1 MARMEDT
8 RAGWEIYKAS
18 GFSLDLDQVNERL
31 KSVGF
36 AEVKPRSWQHWQ
48 KLRRGRFERYITMNR
63 LDLMEMPDPF
73 FDETLQE
80 RYAYSDADVPTR
92 IVVHRRDSTLEI
104 TGVADAL
111 SDVSAEIVILD
122 TAQIDALKESQPEKG
137 TPVTLNFL
145 NPLGVA
151 YGYIDFV
158 SLAVAQ
164 RTSIHVTFR
173 ELTPVQELIGGRAL
187 RTQTF
192 EFTVGTEDQQQFD
205 VVSQDVY
212 WLFQAC
218 ETSRAIV
225 NELYRG
231 LSPEPFYAPAA
242 TVEYLQV
249 ASPLKAK
256 LELEIRT
263 YLWMLGAYERVK
275 GGLERARTL
284 ARVGAGI
291 GKIEAET
298 RLIDAE
304 VEEKKAITAHILE
317 QTKGVRLENRIKK
330 ARVEVITEMS
340 QQVVRAIRASGS
352 ETKDPDFNVTRV
364 ISLVGE
370 LEQAFQHLLP
380 RTIELPPAPEDEF
393 GEAS

>member
-8 RAGWEIYKAS
+8 RAGWEIYKTS

-92 IVVHRRDSTLEI
+92 IVVHRRDSTLE
-104 TGVADAL
+104 
-111 SDVSAEIVILD
+111 
-122 TAQIDALKESQPEKG
+122 
-137 TPVTLNFL
+137 
-145 NPLGVA
+145 
-151 YGYIDFV
+151 
-158 SLAVAQ
+158 
-164 RTSIHVTFR
+164 
-173 ELTPVQELIGGRAL
+173 
-187 RTQTF
+187 
-192 EFTVGTEDQQQFD
+192 
-205 VVSQDVY
+205 
-212 WLFQAC
+212 
-218 ETSRAIV
+218 
-225 NELYRG
+225 
-231 LSPEPFYAPAA
+231 
-242 TVEYLQV
+242 
-249 ASPLKAK
+249 
-256 LELEIRT
+256 
-263 YLWMLGAYERVK
+263 
-275 GGLERARTL
+275 
-284 ARVGAGI
+284 
-291 GKIEAET
+291 
-298 RLIDAE
+298 
-304 VEEKKAITAHILE
+304 
-317 QTKGVRLENRIKK
+317 
-330 ARVEVITEMS
+330 VITEMS
-340 QQVVRAIRASGS
+340 HHVVRAIRASDS